1 MTNFIEYPS
10 IENSY
15 REKQIEIIREHGYD
29 KVEWVATEK
38 VHGANFSLWPINGQ
52 VTPAKRSGFAD
63 GSFYGCQAIVEGLA
77 PNVLKLNK
85 VVCGEIFGNGV
96 QKGVNYGPKRFAAFD
111 IMEGESYV
119 NYDIFVELCSTHN
132 IERCVELARGSFDD
146 LLALNEDFITRMST
160 VETADKAEGFV
171 MKPVNYLV
179 YGNGER
185 VILKKKSTKFKEQS
199 EGPIIKAPVELTDQQ
214 KEVFERATRYI
225 NNERIMSAV
234 SKLGKEEK
242 FNIIQG
248 EILKD
253 ILNEMLKDGSVDES
267 TWKSVNKQ
275 VGNIL
280 NPLIREVLFK

>member
-1 MTNFIEYPS
+1 MTNFIPYPS

-38 VHGANFSLWPINGQ
+38 VHGANFSLWPNNGQ
-52 VTPAKRSGFAD
+52 VVPAKRSGFAD

-96 QKGVNYGPKRFAAFD
+96 QNGVNYGPKRFAAFD

-119 NYDIFVELCSTHN
+119 NYDTFVALCAAHN
-132 IERCVELARGSFDD
+132 IERCIELARGSFDD
-146 LLALNEDFITRMST
+146 LLALNEDFVTKMSVVDT
-160 VETADKAEGFV
+160 TDKAEGFV

-179 YGNGER
+179 YSNGER

-199 EGPIIKAPVELTDQQ
+199 EGPVIKAPVELTDAQ
-214 KEVFERATRYI
+214 KEVFDRAANYI
-225 NNERIMSAV
+225 NSERVMSAV

-248 EILKD
+248 EILRD
-253 ILNEMLKDGSVDES
+253 ILAEMNKDTEVDLS
-267 TWKSVNKQ
+267 TWKSINKQ
-275 VGNIL
+275 VGNVL
-280 NPLIREVLFK
+280 NPLIRESLFK